1 MTTLEELG
9 LWYDEDT
16 RCIIDTSSIATDP
29 NVSARMYQQN
39 EDGVWMLYI
48 GYAIQDSKRT
58 EDIALSNYLE
68 ATLPQTQPG
77 EVWEIVIEDGEKL
90 RAVTY
95 ESFDGSHQF
104 STSKGVFLPESSL
117 FRRLLI
123 TAEGEYVG

>member
-1 MTTLEELG
+1 MKTLEELG
-9 LWYDEDT
+9 LWYDPET
-16 RCIIDTSSIATDP
+16 KCIIDTSSIATAP

-48 GYAIQDSKRT
+48 GYAIQDSERT

-77 EVWEIVIEDGEKL
+77 EVWEIVLEDGEKL
-90 RAVTY
+90 LAVTY
-95 ESFDGSHQF
+95 ESFDGSLPF
-104 STSKGVFLPESSL
+104 FTSKGVYRPESSR